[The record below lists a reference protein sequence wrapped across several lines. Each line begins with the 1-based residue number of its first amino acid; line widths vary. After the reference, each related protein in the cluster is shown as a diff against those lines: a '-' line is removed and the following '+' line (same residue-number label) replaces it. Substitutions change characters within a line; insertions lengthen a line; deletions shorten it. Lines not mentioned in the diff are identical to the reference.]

1 MAAATAHQELKMGNT
16 SNAARILRLAMTGLI
31 LTCSAAYAA
40 EPTTMVKIINGSGA
54 RRVIDAARQA
64 AESLKA
70 PCAIAVV
77 DPSGILVSFERMDG
91 VRAGSPDLAVGKAR
105 TSALL
110 QRPSEEVE
118 SNIAAGR
125 VAFVTAG
132 FLALRGGMPLV
143 VNGDVVGAVGIAGL
157 SKDSDVLIAKAA
169 AQSLSADSS
178 GAEH

>member
-1 MAAATAHQELKMGNT
+1 MRNT
-16 SNAARILRLAMTGLI
+16 SNAARLLRLAMTGLV
-31 LTCSAAYAA
+31 LTGAGAA
-40 EPTTMVKIINGSGA
+40 ESTTTIRVISGSGA
-54 RRVIDAARQA
+54 RRVIEAAVHA
-64 AESLKA
+64 AEGLKA

-77 DPSGILVSFERMDG
+77 DPGGILVSFERMDG

-118 SNIAAGR
+118 SNIAGGR

-143 VNGDVVGAVGIAGL
+143 VGGDIVGAVGVASL
-157 SKDSDVLIAKAA
+157 SKENDVLIARAA
-169 AQSLSADSS
+169 AQSLSDSPD
-178 GAEH
+178 GAGH